1 MESTPGSFS
10 KNCYDKA
17 NEAFTNDNYQKAI
30 ELYSDALSHD
40 PCNVD
45 YLCSRAHAYI
55 KNKILHLQG
64 YVGSINAK
72 KYIKSKIEGGIE
84 SVGIGNKL
92 ANIFIKQGAHE
103 ILRER
108 SK

>member
-55 KNKILHLQG
+55 KNDEFEK
-64 YVGSINAK
+64 AK
-72 KYIKSKIEGGIE
+72 TD
-84 SVGIGNKL
+84 GNKAIGKKIYITFWL
-92 ANIFIKQGAHE
+92 VSEKHQSPFPIVQWNKT
-103 ILRER
+103 
-108 SK
+108 

>member
-55 KNKILHLQG
+55 KNDEFEK
-64 YVGSINAK
+64 AK
-72 KYIKSKIEGGIE
+72 TD
-84 SVGIGNKL
+84 GNKAIGKKIYITCWRIRSQNQNPSIL
-92 ANIFIKQGAHE
+92 FNGIKC
-103 ILRER
+103 LL
-108 SK
+108 

>member
-55 KNKILHLQG
+55 KNDEFEK
-64 YVGSINAK
+64 AK
-72 KYIKSKIEGGIE
+72 TD
-84 SVGIGNKL
+84 GNKAIGKKIYITCCWML
-92 ANIFIKQGAHE
+92 ETHQSPSILFNGIKC
-103 ILRER
+103 LL
-108 SK
+108 

>member
-55 KNKILHLQG
+55 KNDEFEK
-64 YVGSINAK
+64 AK
-72 KYIKSKIEGGIE
+72 TD
-84 SVGIGNKL
+84 GNKAIGKKIYITCEL
-92 ANIFIKQGAHE
+92 VLENPLSTSEPPNIVQWNKM
-103 ILRER
+103 
-108 SK
+108 